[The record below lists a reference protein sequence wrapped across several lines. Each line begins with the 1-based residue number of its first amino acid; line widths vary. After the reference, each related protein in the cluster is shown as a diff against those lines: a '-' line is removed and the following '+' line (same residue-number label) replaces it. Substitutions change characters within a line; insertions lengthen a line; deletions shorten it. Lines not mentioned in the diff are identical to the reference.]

1 MGSVSSTTSR
11 GTGRRSCCCTA
22 SPTPAGSGGTRCR
35 PWRRPD
41 SRSSSPTW
49 LSEDDWY
56 NFRTW
61 GGHPD
66 ADQVAAELEATGS
79 LTPGL
84 NWYRANVPPETW
96 IGPPVRLPPAQAAT
110 MGV

>member
-1 MGSVSSTTSR
+1 
-11 GTGRRSCCCTA
+11 
-22 SPTPAGSGGTRCR
+22 
-35 PWRRPD
+35 
-41 SRSSSPTW
+41 
-49 LSEDDWY
+49 
-56 NFRTW
+56 
-61 GGHPD
+61 
-66 ADQVAAELEATGS
+66 VAAELEATGS